1 MSTKVWK
8 SFIDGPQ
15 KFLWYDLNTI
25 SWKKIFDL
33 QYSSGNIVFD
43 NHAITNRIPKKNF
56 IIEKNLFNKKSR
68 KSCIFRSKFFSF
80 WWTIYIYWVKAK
92 KRLFLGLSQKKALK
106 VSFLPLILLFLWFHQ
121 NEKNL
126 SLNMH
131 HFRDFLFNKFL
142 NLMNFIFWSY

>member
-1 MSTKVWK
+1 MFWICLIPYCHESIEYYTKGKTLSTKVWK

-56 IIEKNLFNKKSR
+56 IVEKNLLNKKSR

-80 WWTIYIYWVKAK
+80 WWTIYIYWVNAK
-92 KRLFLGLSQKKALK
+92 KRLFLGLRQKKGFKSQFFA
-106 VSFLPLILLFLWFHQ
+106 S
-121 NEKNL
+121 
-126 SLNMH
+126 
-131 HFRDFLFNKFL
+131 
-142 NLMNFIFWSY
+142 NFVIFMISSK